1 MYKFAIS
8 GNIASGKSVVED
20 ILKQKG
26 FIVFDT
32 DKLSHEILS
41 DFKSEVIKAFE
52 GFDITEGNNISR
64 AKLGKIVF
72 ENKDLKKKLE
82 DIIYPNLK
90 EKILNIFNENQTEK
104 YVFISIP
111 LLFEV
116 GWENLFDKILFIKTD
131 ENIRLK
137 RLMAR
142 NQLTRE
148 EAELRLNSQKSQ
160 DLKAK
165 KSDFIICNNDDI
177 INLQKEVDE
186 FIILLEDME

>member
-82 DIIYPNLK
+82 DIIYPKLK
-90 EKILNIFNENQTEK
+90 ERILNIFNENKKEK

-116 GWENLFDKILFIKTD
+116 GWENMFDKILFVKTD
-131 ENIRLK
+131 DNVRLK

-142 NQLTRE
+142 NQLTIE
-148 EAELRLNSQKSQ
+148 EAERRLNSQKSQ
-160 DLKAK
+160 DLKVK

>member
-82 DIIYPNLK
+82 DIIYPKLK
-90 EKILNIFNENQTEK
+90 ERILNIFNENQKEK

-116 GWENLFDKILFIKTD
+116 GWENMFDKILFVKTD
-131 ENIRLK
+131 DNVRLK

-142 NQLTRE
+142 NQLTIE
-148 EAELRLNSQKSQ
+148 EAERRLNSQKSQ
-160 DLKAK
+160 DLKVK

>member
-82 DIIYPNLK
+82 DIIYPKLK
-90 EKILNIFNENQTEK
+90 EKILNIFNENQKEK